1 LQLTL
6 RAPSG
11 VRGFRSSCYCHCSRL
26 SNCPPT
32 CRPEGSGSTP
42 APCPATSCPAQP
54 MPSEREERHEG
65 RGGKVPG
72 AASVHGGLLVGGSC
86 SDTALDC
93 GNLDGDVGR
102 GRRGPRYWEGEG
114 GARVAPALPILPG
127 RDWEVGTE
135 PPERDREEPPPGA
148 GSNRA
153 AGGDREEG
161 PDQKG
166 SHRKKIIRGRDG
178 PLAARKKS

>member
-26 SNCPPT
+26 SNCPPS
-32 CRPEGSGSTP
+32 CRPEGSGSTSV
-42 APCPATSCPAQP
+42 PCPATSCPAQP

-65 RGGKVPG
+65 RGGKVPD
-72 AASVHGGLLVGGSC
+72 AASVHGDLLVGGSC

-93 GNLDGDVGR
+93 GNLDGDVGQ

-114 GARVAPALPILPG
+114 GAWAAPALPILPG
-127 RDWEVGTE
+127 RDREVGTE
-135 PPERDREEPPPGA
+135 PPERDREEPPPG
-148 GSNRA
+148 R
-153 AGGDREEG
+153 DRTELLGEIERRG
-161 PDQKG
+161 QIG
-166 SHRKKIIRGRDG
+166 RVATRRK
-178 PLAARKKS
+178 